1 MIDHNKSGTSMD
13 DGELRR
19 TIAQEY
25 KYLTNVF
32 DQIKQFR
39 QSETGQEK
47 QIERHVKVTNR
58 TGQIKTAKE
67 LKDMQRAKT
76 LEELHERLDM
86 YKASKAVKKGP
97 KYEVNLKKKI
107 KKKAK
112 LMKAKEER
120 KKLSRTLAKEKK
132 SERKKEEEEQRR
144 LFEAANNKD
153 KKPNVSDIQVDS
165 KSEIKESSEPK
176 GSIVFNKIDI
186 ADEAEKTKPGKDRPK
201 VALEKLEK
209 TQRLISKLKEKGNVD
224 KAASIQNKVL
234 WSNVL
239 NKAEGVKVKDDKE
252 KIKKSIKRIEE
263 RKKKSEKKWKERIE
277 HTQSKIEAKQK
288 KRKDNLKTRK
298 NDNIKKKI
306 KKSIKKG
313 RTLPGVNDK

>member
-1 MIDHNKSGTSMD
+1 MIDQIKSSATMD
-13 DGELRR
+13 DAELRR

-58 TGQIKTAKE
+58 TGQIKTATE
-67 LKDMQRAKT
+67 LKDVQRAKT
-76 LEELHERLDM
+76 LEELHQRLDM

-97 KYEVNLKKKI
+97 RYEVNLKKKI

-112 LMKAKEER
+112 VAKAKEER
-120 KKLSRTLAKEKK
+120 KKLARALTKEKR
-132 SERKKEEEEQRR
+132 SERKREEEEERR
-144 LFEAANNKD
+144 LFEAANSKNE
-153 KKPNVSDIQVDS
+153 KKPNVKDMKVES
-165 KSEIKESSEPK
+165 KDLSEEPK
-176 GSIVFNKIDI
+176 VGSIVFNKIDI
-186 ADEAEKTKPGKDRPK
+186 VDETENDRPSKQRPK
-201 VALEKLEK
+201 VALDKLEK

-224 KAASIQNKVL
+224 KAAAIQKKVL
-234 WSNVL
+234 WSNVMD
-239 NKAEGVKVKDDKE
+239 KAEGVKVKDDKE
-252 KIKKSIKRIEE
+252 RIKKSIKRVEE

-288 KRKDNLKTRK
+288 KRKDNLKSRK
-298 NDNIKKKI
+298 TDNIKKKI

-313 RTLPGVNDK
+313 RTIPGVNDK